1 MTNKTQCPCC
11 LGEKTIMVAKETRG
25 FNYKECNLCKGE
37 GVVST
42 ELADDY
48 IFSLN
53 EENFEE
59 EQ

>member
-1 MTNKTQCPCC
+1 MKNKTECVKC
-11 LGEKTIMVAKETRG
+11 LGLGETMEAKETRG
-25 FNYKECNLCKGE
+25 FEYKQCTLCKGE
-37 GVVST
+37 GVIST

-59 EQ
+59 NE